1 MSTEA
6 NTESTIPTV
15 SEDSNTLGDIRINH
29 SVVASIVRLAA
40 LEVSGVAAVGGGFVD
55 GIAEIFSK
63 KGDER
68 GVRVE
73 EDEVGDYRIEI
84 RVILKFG
91 VELAAVAGQVQQR
104 IAEQIEKMTSKN
116 VARVTVVIDGVRT
129 EEEVK
134 RESETGSPHRLT
146 PPPQQR
152 CSVYDEQRRY
162 FSRSRAPHANWYLYI
177 AGGALALAFLL
188 MLLVRRRETDRR
200 I

>member
-1 MSTEA
+1 MSKEPD
-6 NTESTIPTV
+6 NQNESTIPTL

-84 RVILKFG
+84 RLVLRFG
-91 VELAAVAGQVQQR
+91 VELAATASQVQQR
-104 IAEQIEKMTSKN
+104 IAQQIEKMTSKN
-116 VARVTVVIDGVRT
+116 VARVNVVIDGVRT
-129 EEEVK
+129 EDEVK
-134 RESETGSPHRLT
+134 
-146 PPPQQR
+146 QD
-152 CSVYDEQRRY
+152 DEWEE
-162 FSRSRAPHANWYLYI
+162 H
-177 AGGALALAFLL
+177 
-188 MLLVRRRETDRR
+188 TD
-200 I
+200 

>member
-1 MSTEA
+1 MSKETDHQ
-6 NTESTIPTV
+6 NESTIPTV

-84 RVILKFG
+84 RLILRFG
-91 VELAAVAGQVQQR
+91 VELAAAASQVQQR
-104 IAEQIEKMTSKN
+104 IAEQVEKMTSKN
-116 VARVTVVIDGVRT
+116 VARVNVIIDGVRT
-129 EEEVK
+129 EEEAK
-134 RESETGSPHRLT
+134 ER
-146 PPPQQR
+146 
-152 CSVYDEQRRY
+152 DEWDE
-162 FSRSRAPHANWYLYI
+162 H
-177 AGGALALAFLL
+177 
-188 MLLVRRRETDRR
+188 TD
-200 I
+200 